1 MPVNNPLD
9 ILKSALLLE
18 IRGKEFYTQAAR
30 ASGSQAVKDFFNMMA
45 AEEVSHVEI
54 LSAQYK
60 KFVAEGRF
68 ATLATDAA
76 ERQVVRKVL
85 SSDLCTQI
93 AAAGFESA
101 AIAAAMGMERRAV
114 QLYAQRAGEAED
126 PQEKALYAWLARWET
141 EHLEFLARIDKEV
154 TEAIWND
161 NSFWPF

>member
-1 MPVNNPLD
+1 MPASNPLD

-18 IRGKEFYTQAAR
+18 IRGKVFYTQAA
-30 ASGSQAVKDFFNMMA
+30 ASADNQAVKDFFNMMA
-45 AEEVSHVEI
+45 AEEVSHVKI

-60 KFVAEGRF
+60 NFTAEGRF
-68 ATLATDAA
+68 ATLDKEASEQKVA
-76 ERQVVRKVL
+76 RRVL
-85 SSDLCTQI
+85 SSDLRDQI

-114 QLYAQRAGEAED
+114 QLYSQRAGEAED
-126 PQEKALYAWLARWET
+126 PQEKALYEWLARWET